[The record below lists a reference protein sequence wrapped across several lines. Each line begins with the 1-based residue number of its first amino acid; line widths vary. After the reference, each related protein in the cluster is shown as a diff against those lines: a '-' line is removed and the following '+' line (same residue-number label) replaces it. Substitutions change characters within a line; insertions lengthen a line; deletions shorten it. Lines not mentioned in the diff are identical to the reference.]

1 MNEQEEALKK
11 MRAAAFI
18 RNNGRVLRV
27 INILRHKYESLEDIQ
42 CALDNLDERHFLDC
56 IHFLSE
62 AGYIHLREMGSRETA
77 NLADADYKRLEA
89 KVTAQ
94 GIRLLGGEIQDK
106 MVDACWGAGGLR
118 IICGKPW
125 NKCFW
130 PDSHTGKLWN
140 IWRNMKSGCHKWRSA
155 LMLKNIWRR

>member
-1 MNEQEEALKK
+1 MNEQEETLKK

-27 INILRHKYESLEDIQ
+27 INILRHKYESLEDIK

-77 NLADADYKRLEA
+77 NLADTDYRRLEA

-106 MVDACWGAGGLR
+106 MVDA
-118 IICGKPW
+118 
-125 NKCFW
+125 
-130 PDSHTGKLWN
+130 
-140 IWRNMKSGCHKWRSA
+140 
-155 LMLKNIWRR
+155 